1 MIASNGGRT
10 VWRIVIIVGVAQ
22 LGFATVIPLLP
33 LHLTE
38 RLGASVKLVGLVVAT
53 FALVE
58 TVFKTAWG
66 GLADRFGHKPIMIV
80 GLVLSAV
87 APLVMSVLRVPAL
100 FVPLRFVDGIG
111 SAALWPPAA
120 AAIADVTTKE
130 RRASGMALL
139 NLAFLG
145 GIALGPALGL
155 FVAGFAGDFRAGF
168 YLASGL
174 LLLAA
179 VLAVILLPSIREGAD
194 AGGASV
200 GLHPA
205 VRLANLDAIIE
216 SFRTSPVLVALYLIA
231 FVQMFG
237 IGLLVPIAA
246 IYARQV
252 VALSEQAIG
261 TLFLAIT
268 LSVAIATVPAG
279 RLADRVGKNGLVIAG
294 MVLGALGMWLIPFSR
309 HLAWLLVAGVMLGG
323 SYALSAPAWLALVT
337 ERAPQGRL
345 GLAVGASETVQG
357 LGLVLGPLLGGLLWD
372 ALGPKAP
379 FIASAIVLSVSAII
393 AASALRRPS
402 QT

>member
-10 VWRIVIIVGVAQ
+10 VWRIVIIVGIAQ

-66 GLADRFGHKPIMIV
+66 GLADRFGRKPIMII
-80 GLVLSAV
+80 GMVLSAV

-120 AAIADVTTKE
+120 AAIADVTTQE

-179 VLAVILLPSIREGAD
+179 VLAVIVLPSMREGPD
-194 AGGASV
+194 AGGASA
-200 GLHPA
+200 GPHPA

-216 SFRTSPVLVALYLIA
+216 SFRTSPVLIVLYLIA

-261 TLFLAIT
+261 TLFLAMT

-279 RLADRVGKNGLVIAG
+279 RLADRVGKNNLVIAG

-337 ERAPQGRL
+337 EQAPQGRL

-357 LGLVLGPLLGGLLWD
+357 LGLVVGPLLGGLLWD
-372 ALGPKAP
+372 ALGPQAP

-393 AASALRRPS
+393 AASALRRSS